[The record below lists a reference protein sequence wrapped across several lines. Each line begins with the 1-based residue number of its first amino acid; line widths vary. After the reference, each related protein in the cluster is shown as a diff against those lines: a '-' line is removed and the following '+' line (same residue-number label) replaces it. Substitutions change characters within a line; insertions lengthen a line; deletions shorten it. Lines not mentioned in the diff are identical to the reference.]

1 MKMQIEHSMKG
12 NKEVTKIEYKG
23 VKVVGYGNTRKEA
36 NKDAIDKVL
45 ELTVELIS
53 KLSEL
58 DINNL

>member
-1 MKMQIEHSMKG
+1 MQIEHFMKG
-12 NKEVTKIEYKG
+12 NKEATKIEYKG

-36 NKDAIDKVL
+36 NKDAIDKIL